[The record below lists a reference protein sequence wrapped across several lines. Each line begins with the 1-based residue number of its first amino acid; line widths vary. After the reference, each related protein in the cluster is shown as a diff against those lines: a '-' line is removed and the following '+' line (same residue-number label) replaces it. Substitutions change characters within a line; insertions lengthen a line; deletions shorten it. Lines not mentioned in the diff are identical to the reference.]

1 MNLKTIEG
9 RFQPTEN
16 GKCAWS
22 ANGMVST
29 AFPEATRAG
38 VEVLEAGGNAID
50 AACAAAFAL
59 SVCEPQ
65 ASGLGGQSMAI
76 LHTQDKNLVLD
87 GSSRVPSLAH
97 LSRMEEAE
105 QMLTG
110 YRATTVPSTPALLGY
125 MHFTYGRASWRTVL
139 EPAIRIAKEGY
150 RITEL
155 QHRLQKREQDSFI
168 NVPSQSGARYF
179 LKDGKEPY
187 AVGDKFVQN
196 DLAQLLEF
204 ISEEGVKEFYA
215 GEPARQM
222 DQDMKDNEGF
232 LRYEDM
238 ALIPWPVLRNPL
250 HRRYRGLSVYTTPPP
265 AAGRTLLLILLM
277 LGNFPSKLLKE
288 RSPESYH
295 FVAETFRKALL
306 NRKERPFDPNIY
318 PQLPQDKRIL
328 SLDFAKML
336 ATSIQDK
343 IDPTLPLADLF
354 PAVNDTTHLSVMDKQ
369 NNTVGITQ
377 SIERVYGSHSAAKG
391 LGFLYNNYMSSLE
404 TKDPSHPYYLRP
416 NAIPWSMSAP
426 VILFR
431 RKQPWMVA
439 GSPGSERIFS
449 AVAQFLSHI
458 IDGNLPISD
467 AMVAP
472 RIHCSIG
479 GKLSYEEGR
488 LDDKVV
494 EYLKNVGY
502 KMDAREPYAFY
513 MGAIHAIIKTQTMD
527 GFQGVAEIRR
537 DGTAA
542 GPN

>member
-1 MNLKTIEG
+1 MNLKDIEG
-9 RFQPTEN
+9 RFQPTED

-97 LSRMEEAE
+97 LSRMDSE

-155 QHRLQKREQDSFI
+155 QHRLQKREQDLFL
-168 NVPSQSGARYF
+168 NVHSQSGARYF

-187 AVGDKFVQN
+187 VVGDKFVQN
-196 DLAQLLEF
+196 DLAQLLRF

-215 GEPARQM
+215 GEPARQI
-222 DQDMKDNEGF
+222 DQDMKDNNGF

-250 HRRYRGLSVYTTPPP
+250 HRRYRGLSIYTTPPP

-277 LGNFPSKLLKE
+277 LGNFPAKLLKK

-354 PAVNDTTHLSVMDKQ
+354 PDDNDTTHLSVMDKQ
-369 NNTVGITQ
+369 GNTVGITQ
-377 SIERVYGSHSAAKG
+377 SIERVYGSHTAAKG

-458 IDGNLPISD
+458 IDEDLPISD
-467 AMVAP
+467 AMEAP

-479 GKLSYEEGR
+479 GKLSYEKGR

>member
-1 MNLKTIEG
+1 MNLKAIEG
-9 RFQPTEN
+9 RFQPTED

-97 LSRMEEAE
+97 LSRMDSE

-155 QHRLQKREQDSFI
+155 QHRLQKREQDLFL
-168 NVPSQSGARYF
+168 NVHSQSGARYF

-187 AVGDKFVQN
+187 VVGDKFVQN
-196 DLAQLLEF
+196 DLAQLLRF

-215 GEPARQM
+215 GEPARQI
-222 DQDMKDNEGF
+222 DQDMKDNNGF

-250 HRRYRGLSVYTTPPP
+250 HRRYRGLSIYTTPPP
-265 AAGRTLLLILLM
+265 AAGRTLLLILLV
-277 LGNFPSKLLKE
+277 LGNFPAKLLKE

-354 PAVNDTTHLSVMDKQ
+354 PDDNDTTHLSVMDKQ
-369 NNTVGITQ
+369 GNTVGITQ
-377 SIERVYGSHSAAKG
+377 SIERVYGSHTAAKG

-458 IDGNLPISD
+458 IDEDLPISD
-467 AMVAP
+467 AMEAP

-479 GKLSYEEGR
+479 GKLSYEKGR

-502 KMDAREPYAFY
+502 KMDARQPYAFY

-537 DGTAA
+537 DGTSA

>member
-1 MNLKTIEG
+1 L
-9 RFQPTEN
+9 
-16 GKCAWS
+16 
-22 ANGMVST
+22 
-29 AFPEATRAG
+29 
-38 VEVLEAGGNAID
+38 
-50 AACAAAFAL
+50 
-59 SVCEPQ
+59 
-65 ASGLGGQSMAI
+65 
-76 LHTQDKNLVLD
+76 
-87 GSSRVPSLAH
+87 
-97 LSRMEEAE
+97 
-105 QMLTG
+105 
-110 YRATTVPSTPALLGY
+110 
-125 MHFTYGRASWRTVL
+125 
-139 EPAIRIAKEGY
+139 
-150 RITEL
+150 
-155 QHRLQKREQDSFI
+155 
-168 NVPSQSGARYF
+168 
-179 LKDGKEPY
+179 
-187 AVGDKFVQN
+187 
-196 DLAQLLEF
+196 
-204 ISEEGVKEFYA
+204 
-215 GEPARQM
+215 
-222 DQDMKDNEGF
+222 
-232 LRYEDM
+232 
-238 ALIPWPVLRNPL
+238 
-250 HRRYRGLSVYTTPPP
+250 PPP

-277 LGNFPSKLLKE
+277 LGNLPSKFLRE

-295 FVAETFRKALL
+295 FLAETFRKGLL

-336 ATSIQDK
+336 ARSIHDEM
-343 IDPTLPLADLF
+343 DPTLPMVDLF

-369 NNTVGITQ
+369 GNTVGITQ
-377 SIERVYGSHSAAKG
+377 SIERVYGSHTAARG

-426 VILFR
+426 IIIFR
-431 RKQPWMVA
+431 RKQPWLVA

-458 IDGNLPISD
+458 LDGNMPISE

-488 LDDKVV
+488 LEDGVV

-537 DGTAA
+537 DGIAA
-542 GPN
+542 GPD

>member
-9 RFQPTEN
+9 RFQPTED

-76 LHTQDKNLVLD
+76 LHTRDKNLVLD

-97 LSRMEEAE
+97 LSRMDSE

-155 QHRLQKREQDSFI
+155 QHRLQKREQDLFL
-168 NVPSQSGARYF
+168 NVHSQSGARYF

-187 AVGDKFVQN
+187 VVGDKFVQN
-196 DLAQLLEF
+196 DLAQLLRF

-215 GEPARQM
+215 GEPARQI
-222 DQDMKDNEGF
+222 DQDMKDNNGF

-250 HRRYRGLSVYTTPPP
+250 HRRYRGLSIYTTPPP
-265 AAGRTLLLILLM
+265 AAGRTLLLILLV
-277 LGNFPSKLLKE
+277 LGNFPAKLLKE

-354 PAVNDTTHLSVMDKQ
+354 PDDNDTTHLSVMDKQ
-369 NNTVGITQ
+369 GNTVGITQ
-377 SIERVYGSHSAAKG
+377 SIERVYGSHTAAKG

-458 IDGNLPISD
+458 IDGDLPISD
-467 AMVAP
+467 AMEAP

-537 DGTAA
+537 DGTSA

>member
-1 MNLKTIEG
+1 MSTKAIED
-9 RFQPTEN
+9 RFQPTED

-65 ASGLGGQSMAI
+65 ASGIGGQSMTL
-76 LHTQDKNLVLD
+76 LHTQDKTLALD

-97 LSRMEEAE
+97 LSRMESE

-110 YRATTVPSTPALLGY
+110 YRASTVPSTPAILGY
-125 MHFTYGRASWRTVL
+125 MHFTYGRTSWRTVL

-155 QHRLQKREQDSFI
+155 QHRLQKREMEALLKI
-168 NVPSQSGARYF
+168 PSQSGAEYF

-187 AVGDKFVQN
+187 AVGDLFVQH

-204 ISEEGVKEFYA
+204 ISEEGVKGFYT
-215 GEPARQM
+215 GEPARKI
-222 DQDMKDNEGF
+222 DQDMKDNGGF

-238 ALIPWPVLRNPL
+238 ALIPWPVLRNPI
-250 HRRYRGLSVYTTPPP
+250 HRRYRGLSVYTLPPP

-277 LGNFPSKLLKE
+277 MGNLPSKYLRE

-306 NRKERPFDPNIY
+306 NRKERPYDPNIY

-336 ATSIQDK
+336 ARSIHDEM
-343 IDPTLPLADLF
+343 DPTLPMVDLF

-369 NNTVGITQ
+369 GNTVGITQ
-377 SIERVYGSHSAAKG
+377 SIERVYGSHTAAKG

-426 VILFR
+426 IIVFR
-431 RKQPWMVA
+431 RKQPWLVA

-449 AVAQFLSHI
+449 AVAQFLSHML
-458 IDGNLPISD
+458 DGNLPMSE

-479 GKLSYEEGR
+479 GKLSYEAGR

-494 EYLKNVGY
+494 EYLKSVGY

-513 MGAIHAIIKTQTMD
+513 MGAIHAILKTQTRD

-542 GPN
+542 GPA

>member
-1 MNLKTIEG
+1 M
-9 RFQPTEN
+9 
-16 GKCAWS
+16 AWCL
-22 ANGMVST
+22 
-29 AFPEATRAG
+29 PP
-38 VEVLEAGGNAID
+38 GGNAID

-65 ASGLGGQSMAI
+65 ASGIGGQSMAL
-76 LHTQDKNLVLD
+76 LHTQDKTFVLD

-97 LSRMEEAE
+97 LSRIKSGES
-105 QMLTG
+105 LTG

-155 QHRLQKREQDSFI
+155 QHRLQKREQDSFL

-215 GEPARQM
+215 GEPARQI

-238 ALIPWPVLRNPL
+238 ALIPWPVLRNPI
-250 HRRYRGLSVYTTPPP
+250 HRRYRGLSIYTTPPP
-265 AAGRTLLLILLM
+265 AAGRTLLLIMLM
-277 LGNFPSKLLKE
+277 LGNLPSKFLKK

-295 FVAETFRKALL
+295 FVAETFRKGLL

-336 ATSIQDK
+336 ARSIHDK
-343 IDPTLPLADLF
+343 MDPTLPMVDLF
-354 PAVNDTTHLSVMDKQ
+354 PDDNDTTHLSVMDKQ

-377 SIERVYGSHSAAKG
+377 SIERVYGARTAAKG

-426 VILFR
+426 IIVFR
-431 RKQPWMVA
+431 RKQPWLVA

-458 IDGNLPISD
+458 LDGNLPISN

>member
-1 MNLKTIEG
+1 MNPKTIEG
-9 RFQPTEN
+9 RFEPTED
-16 GKCAWS
+16 GKCTWS
-22 ANGMVST
+22 ENGMVST

-50 AACAAAFAL
+50 AACAAAFAI

-65 ASGLGGQSMAI
+65 ASGLGGQSMVL
-76 LHTQDKNLVLD
+76 LHTQDKNLALD

-97 LSRMEEAE
+97 LSRMEREHRW
-105 QMLTG
+105 TG
-110 YRATTVPSTPALLGY
+110 YRATTVPSTPAVLGY

-139 EPAIRIAKEGY
+139 EPAIRIAREGY

-155 QHRLQKREQDSFI
+155 QHRLQQREREAFLNI
-168 NVPSQSGARYF
+168 PSKSGAHYF

-187 AVGDKFVQN
+187 AEGDLFVQR
-196 DLAQLLEF
+196 DLAQLLEY
-204 ISEEGVKEFYA
+204 ISEEGIKGFYT

-222 DQDMKDNEGF
+222 NKDMEDNEGF
-232 LRYEDM
+232 LRYEDL
-238 ALIPWPVLRNPL
+238 ALIPWPVVRNPI
-250 HRRYRGLSVYTTPPP
+250 HRRYRGLSVYTLPPP

-277 LGNFPSKLLKE
+277 LGNLPSKFLRE

-295 FVAETFRKALL
+295 FIAETFRKALL
-306 NRKERPFDPNIY
+306 NRKERPYDPNIY

-336 ATSIQDK
+336 ARSIHDEM
-343 IDPTLPLADLF
+343 DPTLPMVDLF

-369 NNTVGITQ
+369 GNTVGITQ
-377 SIERVYGSHSAAKG
+377 SIERVYGSHAAAKG

-449 AVAQFLSHI
+449 AMAQFLSHML
-458 IDGNLPISD
+458 DGNLPISE

-479 GKLSYEEGR
+479 GKLSFEDGR
-488 LDDKVV
+488 LDNEVV
-494 EYLKNVGY
+494 KYLKQVGY
-502 KMDAREPYAFY
+502 KMDPREPYAFY
-513 MGAIHAIIKTQTMD
+513 MGAVHAIIKTQTMD

-537 DGTAA
+537 DGIAA
-542 GPN
+542 GPT